1 MSDNLR
7 WPGWETGSRIGR
19 GAFST
24 VYEIHREQYGF
35 TERSALKVITIPH
48 NEEEI
53 DLLRVEG
60 LDDESI
66 TTKFKEKIDDIAK
79 EYRLM
84 IGLKGCI
91 NVVHCDDILV
101 VKFDEGLGW
110 RIYLKMELLTPLLK
124 AMDKVS
130 SEKQIIKFAMDM
142 CNALAFCHKKHVLH
156 RDLKPQN
163 IFIDEEDNFKLGDF
177 GISRTISSSVTE
189 GTVGVG
195 TYNYMA
201 PEVRLGSQPYGI
213 SADIYSLGMV
223 IYWLLNERRGPFLPK
238 PPANFTAIMEEEARS
253 RRFVGEKL
261 PNPSR
266 GRPEL
271 IRIVL
276 KACEYDPDKRYQTAR
291 EMYSDLKKLYDSFEQ
306 SAESTTVNDDTVISV
321 KPKEKIATLTDET
334 VREEPIKPKKK
345 IQENKDY
352 EKQKEQH
359 QEGKFKKE
367 PSNKNPVKKGFL
379 FVCITAVLLVFS
391 FGLGTLAASFLGR
404 YETQKGVG
412 ESQRVVESGKTSGS
426 IQQESDPVTGYEP
439 VVNNT
444 EAAQIE
450 SQEPTNIT
458 PIPMRREYVQIDG
471 GLDHTVVLYSDG
483 TVEAIGSNGKGQC
496 DVEGWTDIVQIST
509 LRNHTVGLKAD
520 GSVVATG
527 ENSDGQCD
535 VSGWTNIVEIS
546 AGDHHTVGLKA
557 DGTVVWT
564 GRNQSGECDLDSWE
578 NLVSIG
584 AAYTNTFGLC
594 SDGTVIVSGSY
605 RKGKIPGWENIQSI
619 SVSDAHIV
627 GLLSDGT
634 VKAVGNNNHDQCDL
648 ADWRNIVAVS
658 TGCAYTT
665 GLKADGTVLVKGVN
679 DVGQYKAKQW
689 TGIEYLATGL
699 EHTIGVTEDGNFI
712 AVGANDFEQCAV
724 DAFIE

>member
-1 MSDNLR
+1 MSNNVH
-7 WPGWETGSRIGR
+7 WPGWETGRSIGR

-35 TERSALKVITIPH
+35 TEKSALKVISIPQ

-91 NVVHCDDILV
+91 NIVHCDDILV

-130 SEKQIIKFAMDM
+130 TEKQIIKFAMDM
-142 CNALAFCHKKHVLH
+142 CNALAFCHKKHILH
-156 RDLKPQN
+156 RDIKPQN

-201 PEVRLGSQPYGI
+201 PEVMLGSQPYGI
-213 SADIYSLGMV
+213 TADIYSLGMV
-223 IYWLLNERRGPFLPK
+223 VYWLLNERRGPFLPK
-238 PPANFTAIMEEEARS
+238 PPANFSGVLEDEARR
-253 RRFVGEKL
+253 RRFLGEEL
-261 PNPSR
+261 PRPSR
-266 GRPEL
+266 GRPEFV
-271 IRIVL
+271 RIVL
-276 KACEYDPDKRYQTAR
+276 KACAYEPDERYQTAR
-291 EMYSDLKKLYDSFEQ
+291 EMYSDLKRLYDTLDMPGND
-306 SAESTTVNDDTVISV
+306 ESERDDTVISV
-321 KPKEKIATLTDET
+321 HLPRPKEKKSLENTIPKMPET
-334 VREEPIKPKKK
+334 PPE
-345 IQENKDY
+345 
-352 EKQKEQH
+352 
-359 QEGKFKKE
+359 KE
-367 PSNKNPVKKGFL
+367 PEKKPGERFKEKSTKKSPLKKGIVAIFIGVIL
-379 FVCITAVLLVFS
+379 ICVS
-391 FGLGTLAASFLGR
+391 FALGTLAASI
-404 YETQKGVG
+404 
-412 ESQRVVESGKTSGS
+412 SGKLEANAGRKDTQSDSVTEEQNNIVTSPS
-426 IQQESDPVTGYEP
+426 PENVEHQSSV
-439 VVNNT
+439 
-444 EAAQIE
+444 
-450 SQEPTNIT
+450 SQEPTYILEAQIN
-458 PIPMRREYVQIDG
+458 REYVQIDG
-471 GLDHTVVLYSDG
+471 GLDHTVILFSDG
-483 TVEAIGSNGKGQC
+483 TVEAIGGNGKGQC
-496 DVEGWTDIVQIST
+496 DVGEWTDIVQIST
-509 LRNHTVGLKAD
+509 LRNHTVGLRSD
-520 GSVVATG
+520 GTVVATG
-527 ENSDGQCD
+527 ENADGQCD
-535 VSGWTNIVEIS
+535 VSAWRDIVEVS

-557 DGTVVWT
+557 DGTVVWA
-564 GRNQSGECDLDSWE
+564 GRNQSGECELDSWD
-578 NLVSIG
+578 NIVSIG

-627 GLLSDGT
+627 GLLSNGT
-634 VKAVGNNNHDQCDL
+634 VKAVGNNNHEQCDL
-648 ADWRNIVAVS
+648 DDWQNIVAVS

-665 GLKADGTVLVKGVN
+665 GLKADGTVVVKGVN

-689 TGIEYLATGL
+689 TGIEYIATGL
-699 EHTIGVTEDGNFI
+699 EHTIGVTRDGNFI
-712 AVGANDFEQCAV
+712 AVGANDYEQCNV
-724 DAFIE
+724 DVFIE

>member
-1 MSDNLR
+1 MSNVLH
-7 WPGWETGSRIGR
+7 WPGWETGNRIGH

-35 TERSALKVITIPH
+35 IERAALKVITIPN

-60 LDDESI
+60 LDDDSI

-124 AMDKVS
+124 AVDRVS

-142 CNALAFCHKKHVLH
+142 CNALAFCHKKHILH
-156 RDLKPQN
+156 RDIKPQN
-163 IFIDEEDNFKLGDF
+163 IFVDEEENFKLGDF

-201 PEVRLGSQPYGI
+201 PEVKLGSQPYGI
-213 SADIYSLGMV
+213 TADIYSLGMV
-223 IYWLLNERRGPFLPK
+223 VYWLLNERRGPFLPK
-238 PPANFTAIMEEEARS
+238 PPASFTGIMEEEARY
-253 RRFVGEKL
+253 RRFSGEKL

-276 KACEYDPDKRYQTAR
+276 KACEHDPHHRYQTVR
-291 EMYSDLKKLYDSFEQ
+291 EMYLDLKKLYDSLDSEEAVFAEENDATVVSGIAGNQKNRFQEETVTEDSLKHKQKKSQ
-306 SAESTTVNDDTVISV
+306 SVE
-321 KPKEKIATLTDET
+321 KEK
-334 VREEPIKPKKK
+334 K
-345 IQENKDY
+345 
-352 EKQKEQH
+352 
-359 QEGKFKKE
+359 QEGKYEKDTDKR
-367 PSNKNPVKKGFL
+367 SPVKKVL
-379 FVCITAVLLVFS
+379 MLVCAAVVLLGIS
-391 FGLGTLAASFLGR
+391 FGLGTFAASMSGR
-404 YETQKGVG
+404 HETQKDNEVKQTFL
-412 ESQRVVESGKTSGS
+412 EKEANNDAPAVPVPENRDTQPNEAQRYMPIET
-426 IQQESDPVTGYEP
+426 VT
-439 VVNNT
+439 T
-444 EAAQIE
+444 E
-450 SQEPTNIT
+450 
-458 PIPMRREYVQIDG
+458 REYVQIDG
-471 GLDHTVVLYSDG
+471 GLDHTVILFKDG
-483 TVEAIGSNGKGQC
+483 TVEAIGSNATGQC

-509 LRNHTVGLKAD
+509 LRNHTVGLRSD

-535 VSGWTNIVEIS
+535 VSSWRDIVEVS

-557 DGTVVWT
+557 DGTVVCA
-564 GRNQSGECDLDSWE
+564 GRNQSGECELDSWD
-578 NLVSIG
+578 NIVSIG

-634 VKAVGNNNHDQCDL
+634 VKAVGNNNHEQCDL
-648 ADWRNIVAVS
+648 SDWRNIVAVS

-665 GLKADGTVLVKGVN
+665 GLKSDGSVVVKGVN

-689 TGIEYLATGL
+689 TGIEYIATGL
-699 EHTIGVTEDGNFI
+699 EHTIGVTSDGNYI
-712 AVGANDFEQCAV
+712 AIGANDYDQCDV
-724 DAFIE
+724 DIFSE

>member
-1 MSDNLR
+1 MSDNLQ
-7 WPGWETGSRIGR
+7 WPGWETGSKIGR

-53 DLLRVEG
+53 DLLRVGG

-124 AMDKVS
+124 AMDTVS
-130 SEKQIIKFAMDM
+130 SEKQIVKFAMDM
-142 CNALAFCHKKHVLH
+142 CNALAFCHKKHILH
-156 RDLKPQN
+156 RDIKPQN

-213 SADIYSLGMV
+213 TADIYSLGMV
-223 IYWLLNERRGPFLPK
+223 IYWLLNERRGPFLPN
-238 PPANFTAIMEEEARS
+238 PPSSFTAIMEEEARN
-253 RRFVGEKL
+253 RRFSGEYL

-271 IRIVL
+271 VRIVL

-306 SAESTTVNDDTVISV
+306 SAVYMLENDDTVISETPKEKVSSISDETVKDEPV
-321 KPKEKIATLTDET
+321 KPKGEVQKNKAPEK
-334 VREEPIKPKKK
+334 R
-345 IQENKDY
+345 
-352 EKQKEQH
+352 KEQH
-359 QEGKFKKE
+359 HEGKFEKE
-367 PSNKNPVKKGFL
+367 SQQKHPVKKGFFYL
-379 FVCITAVLLVFS
+379 CITVVLLAVA
-391 FGLGTLAASFLGR
+391 FGLGTFAASVFGR
-404 YETQKGVG
+404 HEAQKIIDEPQSV
-412 ESQRVVESGKTSGS
+412 QSGKLIPLNQPQSDSGKN
-426 IQQESDPVTGYEP
+426 YEP
-439 VVNNT
+439 TVINT
-444 EAAQIE
+444 EYVGIE
-450 SQEPTNIT
+450 TRTENDPEPVQ
-458 PIPMRREYVQIDG
+458 MKREYIQIDG
-471 GLDHTVVLYSDG
+471 GLDHTVVLFNDG

-496 DVEGWTDIVQIST
+496 DVEGWADIVQIST

-520 GSVVATG
+520 GTVVATG
-527 ENSDGQCD
+527 ENADGQCD
-535 VSGWTNIVEIS
+535 VSDWTNIVEVS
-546 AGDHHTVGLKA
+546 AGDHHTVGLRS
-557 DGTVVWT
+557 DGTVVYA
-564 GRNQSGECDLDSWE
+564 GRNQSGECELDSWE
-578 NLVSIG
+578 NIVSVG

-594 SDGTVIVSGSY
+594 SDGTVIVAGSY

-634 VKAVGNNNHDQCDL
+634 VKAVGNNNHNQCDL
-648 ADWRNIVAVS
+648 DDWRNIVAVS

-665 GLKADGTVLVKGVN
+665 GLKEDGSVVVKGVN

-689 TGIEYLATGL
+689 TGIVYIATGL
-699 EHTIGVTEDGNFI
+699 EHTIGVTDDGKYI
-712 AVGANDFEQCAV
+712 AIGANDYNQCEV
-724 DAFIE
+724 DAFAK

>member
-1 MSDNLR
+1 MSNNLH
-7 WPGWETGSRIGR
+7 WPGWETGNRIGR

-35 TERSALKVITIPH
+35 TERSALKVITIPN
-48 NEEEI
+48 NEEEV

-84 IGLKGCI
+84 IDLKGCI

-110 RIYLKMELLTPLLK
+110 RIYLKMELLTPLLR
-124 AMDKVS
+124 AVNKVNT
-130 SEKQIIKFAMDM
+130 EKQIIKFAMDI
-142 CNALAFCHKKHVLH
+142 CNALAFCHKKHILH
-156 RDLKPQN
+156 RDIKPQN
-163 IFIDEEDNFKLGDF
+163 IFVDEEENFKLGDF

-201 PEVRLGSQPYGI
+201 PEVKLGNQPYGI
-213 SADIYSLGMV
+213 TADIYSLGMV
-223 IYWLLNERRGPFLPK
+223 LYWLLNERRGPFLPK
-238 PPANFTAIMEEEARS
+238 PPASFTGIMEEEARS
-253 RRFVGEKL
+253 RRFSGEKL

-276 KACEYDPDKRYQTAR
+276 KACEHDPNDRYQTAR
-291 EMYSDLKKLYDSFEQ
+291 EMYLELKKLYDSLD
-306 SAESTTVNDDTVISV
+306 SAEAVFVEENDPTVVSGIPGKQKRRVQEETVTEDSLKHKQKTNQSV
-321 KPKEKIATLTDET
+321 EKEKKQE
-334 VREEPIKPKKK
+334 KKQDGK
-345 IQENKDY
+345 Y
-352 EKQKEQH
+352 EKDPVK
-359 QEGKFKKE
+359 
-367 PSNKNPVKKGFL
+367 KNPVKKAL
-379 FVCITAVLLVFS
+379 ILVCAAVVLLGIS
-391 FGLGTLAASFLGR
+391 FGLGTFAASMSGR
-404 YETQKGVG
+404 HEAQKNNEGKQTVAENEANKLTSGAPVSADRNAQPSETQK
-412 ESQRVVESGKTSGS
+412 
-426 IQQESDPVTGYEP
+426 Y
-439 VVNNT
+439 
-444 EAAQIE
+444 
-450 SQEPTNIT
+450 T
-458 PIPMRREYVQIDG
+458 PIETVATKREYVQIDG
-471 GLDHTVVLYSDG
+471 GLDHTVILFSDG
-483 TVEAIGSNGKGQC
+483 TVEAIGSNALGQC
-496 DVEGWTDIVQIST
+496 DVEAWTDIVQIST
-509 LRNHTVGLKAD
+509 LRNHTVGLRSD

-535 VSGWTNIVEIS
+535 VSSWRDIVEVS

-557 DGTVVWT
+557 DGTVVCA
-564 GRNQSGECDLDSWE
+564 GRNQSGECELDSWE
-578 NLVSIG
+578 NIVSIG

-648 ADWRNIVAVS
+648 SDWRNIVAVS

-665 GLKADGTVLVKGVN
+665 GLKSDGSVVVKGVN

-689 TGIEYLATGL
+689 TGIEYIATGL
-699 EHTIGVTEDGNFI
+699 EHTIGVTSDGSFI
-712 AVGANDFEQCAV
+712 AIGANDYDQCDV
-724 DAFIE
+724 DSFSE

>member
-1 MSDNLR
+1 MQIPV
-7 WPGWETGSRIGR
+7 WPGWKTVGRIGKGGF
-19 GAFST
+19 GA
-24 VYEIHREQYGF
+24 VYEIQREVFG
-35 TERSALKVITIPH
+35 EIEKSALKVITIPR

-60 LDDESI
+60 FDDESI

-130 SEKQIIKFAMDM
+130 SEKQIVKFSMDM

-156 RDLKPQN
+156 RDIKPQN
-163 IFIDEEDNFKLGDF
+163 IFVDEEDNFKLGDF
-177 GISRTISSSVTE
+177 GISRTISASLTE

-238 PPANFTAIMEEEARS
+238 PPAPFTAIMEEDARS
-253 RRFVGEKL
+253 RRFSGERL
-261 PNPSR
+261 PTPSR

-271 IRIVL
+271 VRIVM
-276 KACEYDPDKRYQTAR
+276 KACEFDPSKRYQTAQ
-291 EMYSDLKKLYDSFEQ
+291 EMYSDLKRLYDSLDQPADFTQ
-306 SAESTTVNDDTVISV
+306 GNDDTVISV
-321 KPKEKIATLTDET
+321 ETREKVKIDTDET
-334 VREEPIKPKKK
+334 VRGDSVKTKSQYHENRIPKRRKEKENKEKAKEEETSKNPIK
-345 IQENKDY
+345 I
-352 EKQKEQH
+352 
-359 QEGKFKKE
+359 
-367 PSNKNPVKKGFL
+367 GFL
-379 FVCITAVLLVFS
+379 FVCIAVILLIVA
-391 FGLGTLAASFLGR
+391 FGLGTLAASIAGR
-404 YETQKGVG
+404 HEAQSDVFEHQG
-412 ESQRVVESGKTSGS
+412 VVENEKITNFG
-426 IQQESDPVTGYEP
+426 QQSFDPDVDYESEA
-439 VVNNT
+439 NNT
-444 EAAQIE
+444 EPVRVE
-450 SQEPTNIT
+450 PQETANVT
-458 PIPMRREYVQIDG
+458 VTTSKREYVQIDG
-471 GLDHTVVLYSDG
+471 GLDHTVVLFSDG

-496 DVEGWTDIVQIST
+496 DVESWTDIIQIST

-520 GSVVATG
+520 GTVVAAG
-527 ENSDGQCD
+527 ENADGQCN
-535 VSGWTNIVEIS
+535 VSGWRDIIEVS
-546 AGDHHTVGLKA
+546 AGDHHTVGLKS
-557 DGTVVWT
+557 DGTVVWA
-564 GRNQSGECDLDSWE
+564 GRNQSGECELDSWE
-578 NLVSIG
+578 NIVSIG

-627 GLLSDGT
+627 GLLPDGT

-648 ADWRNIVAVS
+648 DDWRDIVMISA
-658 TGCAYTT
+658 GCAYTT
-665 GLKADGTVLVKGVN
+665 GLKADGTVVVKGVN

-689 TGIEYLATGL
+689 IGIEYIATGL
-699 EHTIGVTEDGNFI
+699 EHTIGVTYDGNFI
-712 AVGANDFEQCAV
+712 AVGANDYEKCEV
-724 DAFIE
+724 DTFAE